1 MNYVSLLTIK
11 NQYDFL
17 ESLITID
24 QYIEFIKKNKLS
36 YAFYSETH
44 TMYGVA
50 EFFKKATDNN
60 IKPIIGLT
68 IEFEDSTKL
77 IIYAKNKK
85 GYQILNFV
93 SSFLNDGFNHY
104 DYEIKEY
111 ILELV
116 NNNVVVIG
124 LINDLDF
131 KSYLINKLND
141 DFYDVK
147 ELNLYFNQISY
158 LDINDQKT
166 YNILNA
172 IKTNKTI
179 DQIQNINNYFYP
191 DIDYLIKN
199 YSLENIK
206 KVISEINSKVDF
218 NLFDSNQKHLVKY
231 KNINNLSSY
240 EYLRQVCL
248 LSLKKYQQK
257 IKPNLD
263 LKLYINRLNYELEI
277 IKQMGFSDYFL
288 IVSDYVNFAKKND
301 ILVGPGRGSAAGSLI
316 SYLLRIT
323 DIDPLEY
330 DLLFERFLNPDRSNL
345 PDIDLDFQDNR
356 REEVLEYLFEKYGKY
371 HVGMITTYQTIG
383 YKMAWR
389 DVCRVFN
396 IDLLIVNKISKVLD
410 QYTNSDFLEFIKE
423 NKLLND
429 YFQNDLFKEIFITM
443 HKIIGLPRQTSTH
456 AAGIVLTDCDL
467 RELVPIKIGFNG
479 INQTQFDMNYLDALG
494 LIKMDILG
502 LRNLTT
508 IQEIKHLIYLNQ
520 NLKINLNKIDL
531 NDKKAFELLKNKQTS
546 GIFQLESKGMT
557 DLISK
562 MQVDSIELISI
573 ASALYRPGPQEMIPT
588 YLENKKTNKF
598 KIIDKSVYEI
608 LKPTYGIIVYQEQ
621 VMQMLNKVANFSY
634 AKADIIRR
642 AMSKKNNKV
651 MQSMKLEFINSAIK
665 NNFSYNKANLIW
677 NWIEKFSN
685 YGFNK
690 SHSISY
696 SYISYW
702 LAYFKAHF
710 TTEFYTSLL
719 DQNIGNEIKT
729 QQYIKELYDY
739 KIKVNKPS
747 VINSN
752 FNYQII
758 NKQIYMPLTCI
769 KSIGYEVV
777 KKINLAKSENEN
789 MYLDIH
795 NFILA
800 IIKQKINVNVLQT
813 LIKAG
818 ALDIFNYNKKTM
830 IENLDL
836 LISQANA
843 YKQVNNILDD
853 EKINLIIYDEYED
866 EILASFEKELYGFF
880 IDQNPILKLKTNN
893 FNLNL
898 IDISKLEYNKVQ
910 VILGYILKIKE
921 IKDKNN
927 NKMAFVTV
935 FDNTSELELTIF
947 SSDYKDIS
955 DQLIE
960 NKAYVFKVL
969 KTKTNNKT
977 SIKFISLIKAI

>member
-1 MNYVSLLTIK
+1 MNYISLLTIK

-68 IEFEDSTKL
+68 IEFEDSTKF

-116 NNNVVVIG
+116 DNNVVVIG
-124 LINDLDF
+124 LISDLDF
-131 KSYLINKLND
+131 KTHLINKLNN

-191 DIDYLIKN
+191 NNDYLIKN

-206 KVISEINSKVDF
+206 TVISEINSKVDF
-218 NLFDSNQKHLVKY
+218 NLFDSNEKHLVKY
-231 KNINNLSSY
+231 KNINNLSSF
-240 EYLRQVCL
+240 EYLRQICL

-263 LKLYINRLNYELEI
+263 LKLYINRLNYELEV

-389 DVCRVFN
+389 DICRVFN

-443 HKIIGLPRQTSTH
+443 HKIVGLPRQTSTH

-520 NLKINLNKIDL
+520 NLKISLNKLPL

-562 MQVDSIELISI
+562 MQVDSIEQISI

-588 YLENKKTNKF
+588 YLENKKTDKF
-598 KIIDKSVYEI
+598 KIIDQSVYQI

-747 VINSN
+747 VINAN

-927 NKMAFVTV
+927 NKMAFVTI

-969 KTKTNNKT
+969 KTKINNKT
-977 SIKFISLIKAI
+977 SVKFISLIKAI

>member
-1 MNYVSLLTIK
+1 MNYISLLTIK

-124 LINDLDF
+124 LISDLDF
-131 KSYLINKLND
+131 KTHLIDKLND

-179 DQIQNINNYFYP
+179 DQIQNTNNYFYP
-191 DIDYLIKN
+191 DNDYLIKN

-206 KVISEINSKVDF
+206 KVINEINFKVDF
-218 NLFDSNQKHLVKY
+218 NLFDSNKKHLVKY
-231 KNINNLSSY
+231 KNINNLSSF

-263 LKLYINRLNYELEI
+263 LKLYISRLNYELEV

-429 YFQNDLFKEIFITM
+429 YFQNNVFKEIFITM
-443 HKIIGLPRQTSTH
+443 HKIVGLPRQTSTH

-479 INQTQFDMNYLDALG
+479 INQTQFDMNYLDDLG

-520 NLKINLNKIDL
+520 NLKISLNKIDL

-573 ASALYRPGPQEMIPT
+573 ASALYRPGPQEMIPI

-598 KIIDKSVYEI
+598 KIIDQSVFEI
-608 LKPTYGIIVYQEQ
+608 LKPTYGIIIYQEQ
-621 VMQMLNKVANFSY
+621 VMQMLNKVVNFSY

-651 MQSMKLEFINSAIK
+651 MQSMKLEFINSAVK

-747 VINSN
+747 VINAN

-800 IIKQKINVNVLQT
+800 MIKQKISVNVLQT

-880 IDQNPILKLKTNN
+880 YWTKSYFKT
-893 FNLNL
+893 
-898 IDISKLEYNKVQ
+898 
-910 VILGYILKIKE
+910 
-921 IKDKNN
+921 
-927 NKMAFVTV
+927 
-935 FDNTSELELTIF
+935 
-947 SSDYKDIS
+947 
-955 DQLIE
+955 
-960 NKAYVFKVL
+960 
-969 KTKTNNKT
+969 
-977 SIKFISLIKAI
+977 

>member
-1 MNYVSLLTIK
+1 MNYISLLTIK

-248 LSLKKYQQK
+248 LSLKKYKQK

-263 LKLYINRLNYELEI
+263 LKLYINRLNYELEV

-520 NLKINLNKIDL
+520 NLKISLNKIDL

-651 MQSMKLEFINSAIK
+651 MQSMKLEFINNAVK

-747 VINSN
+747 VINAN

-800 IIKQKINVNVLQT
+800 IIKQKISVNVLQT

>member
-1 MNYVSLLTIK
+1 MNYISLLTIK

-116 NNNVVVIG
+116 NNNVVVVG

-166 YNILNA
+166 YSILNA

-179 DQIQNINNYFYP
+179 EQIQNINNYFYP

-206 KVISEINSKVDF
+206 KVINEINSKVDF
-218 NLFDSNQKHLVKY
+218 NLFDSNEKHLVKY

-263 LKLYINRLNYELEI
+263 LKLYINRLNYELEV

-443 HKIIGLPRQTSTH
+443 HKIVGLPRQTSTH

-520 NLKINLNKIDL
+520 NLKISLNKIDL
-531 NDKKAFELLKNKQTS
+531 NDRKAFELLKNKQTS

-562 MQVDSIELISI
+562 MQVDSIEQISI
-573 ASALYRPGPQEMIPT
+573 ASALYRPGPQEMIPI

-800 IIKQKINVNVLQT
+800 MIKQKINVNVLQT

-910 VILGYILKIKE
+910 VVLGYILKIKE

-947 SSDYKDIS
+947 SSDYKDLS

>member
-1 MNYVSLLTIK
+1 MNYISLLTIK

-24 QYIEFIKKNKLS
+24 QYIEFIKKNKLN

-116 NNNVVVIG
+116 NNNVVVVG

-131 KSYLINKLND
+131 KSYLINKLNN

-179 DQIQNINNYFYP
+179 NQIQNINNYFYP

-508 IQEIKHLIYLNQ
+508 IQEIKHL
-520 NLKINLNKIDL
+520 
-531 NDKKAFELLKNKQTS
+531 
-546 GIFQLESKGMT
+546 
-557 DLISK
+557 
-562 MQVDSIELISI
+562 
-573 ASALYRPGPQEMIPT
+573 
-588 YLENKKTNKF
+588 
-598 KIIDKSVYEI
+598 
-608 LKPTYGIIVYQEQ
+608 KP
-621 VMQMLNKVANFSY
+621 L
-634 AKADIIRR
+634 
-642 AMSKKNNKV
+642 
-651 MQSMKLEFINSAIK
+651 
-665 NNFSYNKANLIW
+665 
-677 NWIEKFSN
+677 
-685 YGFNK
+685 
-690 SHSISY
+690 
-696 SYISYW
+696 
-702 LAYFKAHF
+702 
-710 TTEFYTSLL
+710 
-719 DQNIGNEIKT
+719 
-729 QQYIKELYDY
+729 
-739 KIKVNKPS
+739 
-747 VINSN
+747 
-752 FNYQII
+752 
-758 NKQIYMPLTCI
+758 
-769 KSIGYEVV
+769 
-777 KKINLAKSENEN
+777 
-789 MYLDIH
+789 
-795 NFILA
+795 
-800 IIKQKINVNVLQT
+800 
-813 LIKAG
+813 
-818 ALDIFNYNKKTM
+818 
-830 IENLDL
+830 
-836 LISQANA
+836 
-843 YKQVNNILDD
+843 
-853 EKINLIIYDEYED
+853 
-866 EILASFEKELYGFF
+866 SF
-880 IDQNPILKLKTNN
+880 
-893 FNLNL
+893 
-898 IDISKLEYNKVQ
+898 
-910 VILGYILKIKE
+910 
-921 IKDKNN
+921 
-927 NKMAFVTV
+927 
-935 FDNTSELELTIF
+935 
-947 SSDYKDIS
+947 
-955 DQLIE
+955 
-960 NKAYVFKVL
+960 
-969 KTKTNNKT
+969 
-977 SIKFISLIKAI
+977 

>member
-1 MNYVSLLTIK
+1 MNYLPLLTIK
-11 NQYDFL
+11 SEYNFL

-24 QYIEFIKKNKLS
+24 SYIKFIKKNNFS
-36 YAFYSETH
+36 YAFYNETH

-50 EFFKKATDNN
+50 EFFKKAIDNN

-68 IEFEDSTKL
+68 LELEENKL
-77 IIYAKNKK
+77 CIYAKNRQ
-85 GYQILNFV
+85 GYQILNYL
-93 SSFLNDGFNHY
+93 SSFLNDGFSHH

-111 ILELV
+111 ILNLV
-116 NNNVVVIG
+116 NNNVIVIG
-124 LINDLDF
+124 LISDLDF
-131 KSYLINKLND
+131 KISLKNQLNN

-158 LDINDQKT
+158 LDINDQRIF
-166 YNILNA
+166 NILNA

-191 DIDYLIKN
+191 DIDYLSKN

-218 NLFDSNQKHLVKY
+218 NLFDSNEKHLVKY
-231 KNINNLSSY
+231 KNINNLSSF

-288 IVSDYVNFAKKND
+288 IVSDYVNFTKKND

-356 REEVLEYLFEKYGKY
+356 REEVLEYLFEKYGKN

-443 HKIIGLPRQTSTH
+443 HKIVGLPRQTSTH

-520 NLKINLNKIDL
+520 NLKISLNKIDL

-573 ASALYRPGPQEMIPT
+573 ASALYRPGPQEMIPI

-752 FNYQII
+752 FNYKII

-800 IIKQKINVNVLQT
+800 VIKQKINVNVLQT

-947 SSDYKDIS
+947 SSDYKDLS

>member
-1 MNYVSLLTIK
+1 MNYISLLTIK

-36 YAFYSETH
+36 YAFYSEIH

-116 NNNVVVIG
+116 NNNVVVVG

-158 LDINDQKT
+158 LNINDQKT
-166 YNILNA
+166 YSILNA

-206 KVISEINSKVDF
+206 KVISEINLKVDF
-218 NLFDSNQKHLVKY
+218 NLFDSNEKHLVKY
-231 KNINNLSSY
+231 KNINNLSSF

-263 LKLYINRLNYELEI
+263 LKLYINRLNYELEV

-443 HKIIGLPRQTSTH
+443 HKIVGLPRQTSTH

-520 NLKINLNKIDL
+520 NLKISLNKIDL

-562 MQVDSIELISI
+562 MQVDSIEQISI
-573 ASALYRPGPQEMIPT
+573 ASALYRPGPQEMIPI

-947 SSDYKDIS
+947 SSDYKDLS

-977 SIKFISLIKAI
+977 SIKFISLIKTI

>member
-1 MNYVSLLTIK
+1 MNYISLLTIK

-443 HKIIGLPRQTSTH
+443 HKIVGLPRQTSTH

-520 NLKINLNKIDL
+520 NLKISLNKIDL

-651 MQSMKLEFINSAIK
+651 MQSMKLEFINNAVK

-800 IIKQKINVNVLQT
+800 IIKQKISVNVLQT

>member
-1 MNYVSLLTIK
+1 MNYISLLTIK

-68 IEFEDSTKL
+68 IEFEDSTKF

-124 LINDLDF
+124 LISDLDF
-131 KSYLINKLND
+131 KTDLINKLNN

-166 YNILNA
+166 FNILNA

-179 DQIQNINNYFYP
+179 DQIQNTNNYFYP

-206 KVISEINSKVDF
+206 KVISEINLKVDF
-218 NLFDSNQKHLVKY
+218 NLFDSNEKHLVKY
-231 KNINNLSSY
+231 KNINNLSSF

-263 LKLYINRLNYELEI
+263 LKLYINRLNYELEV

-443 HKIIGLPRQTSTH
+443 HKIVGLPRQTSTH

-520 NLKINLNKIDL
+520 NLKISLNKLPL

-562 MQVDSIELISI
+562 MQVDSIEQISI

-598 KIIDKSVYEI
+598 KIIDQSVFEI

-747 VINSN
+747 VINAN

-800 IIKQKINVNVLQT
+800 MIKQKINVNVLQT

-853 EKINLIIYDEYED
+853 EKINLIIYEEYED

-880 IDQNPILKLKTNN
+880 IEQNPILKLKTSN
-893 FNLNL
+893 FDLNL
-898 IDISKLEYNKVQ
+898 IDISKLEYNKAQ

-927 NKMAFVTV
+927 NKMAFVTI

-960 NKAYVFKVL
+960 NKAYIFKVL

-977 SIKFISLIKAI
+977 SVKFISLIKAI

>member
-1 MNYVSLLTIK
+1 MNYISLLTIK

-116 NNNVVVIG
+116 NNNVVVVG

-158 LDINDQKT
+158 LDINEQKT
-166 YNILNA
+166 YSILNA

-179 DQIQNINNYFYP
+179 EQIQNINNYFYP

-206 KVISEINSKVDF
+206 KVISEINLKVDF
-218 NLFDSNQKHLVKY
+218 NLFDSNEKHLVKY
-231 KNINNLSSY
+231 KNINNLSSF

-443 HKIIGLPRQTSTH
+443 HKIVGLPRQTSTH

-520 NLKINLNKIDL
+520 NLKISLNKIDL

-562 MQVDSIELISI
+562 MQVDSIEQISI
-573 ASALYRPGPQEMIPT
+573 ASALYRPGPQEMIPI

-642 AMSKKNNKV
+642 SMSKKNNKV

-702 LAYFKAHF
+702 LAHFKAHF

-752 FNYQII
+752 SNYQII

-800 IIKQKINVNVLQT
+800 MIKQKINVNVLQT

-927 NKMAFVTV
+927 KKMAFVTV

>member
-1 MNYVSLLTIK
+1 MNYISLLTIK

-93 SSFLNDGFNHY
+93 SSFLNDGSNHY

-124 LINDLDF
+124 LVSDLDF

-158 LDINDQKT
+158 LDINEQKT

-172 IKTNKTI
+172 IKINKTI

-206 KVISEINSKVDF
+206 KVISEINTKVDF
-218 NLFDSNQKHLVKY
+218 NLFDSNEKHLVKY

-443 HKIIGLPRQTSTH
+443 HKIVGLPRQTSTH

-520 NLKINLNKIDL
+520 NLKISLNKIDL

-573 ASALYRPGPQEMIPT
+573 ASALYRPGPQEMIPI

-800 IIKQKINVNVLQT
+800 MIKQKINVNVLQT

>member
-1 MNYVSLLTIK
+1 MNYISLLTIK

-116 NNNVVVIG
+116 NNNVVVVG

-158 LDINDQKT
+158 LNINDQKT
-166 YNILNA
+166 YSILNA

-206 KVISEINSKVDF
+206 KVISEINLKVDF
-218 NLFDSNQKHLVKY
+218 NLFDSNEKHLVKY
-231 KNINNLSSY
+231 KNINNLSSF

-263 LKLYINRLNYELEI
+263 LKLYINRLNYELEV

-443 HKIIGLPRQTSTH
+443 HKIVGLPRQTSTH

-520 NLKINLNKIDL
+520 NLKISLNKIDL

-562 MQVDSIELISI
+562 MQVDSIEQISI
-573 ASALYRPGPQEMIPT
+573 ASALYRPGPQEMIPI

-947 SSDYKDIS
+947 SSDYKDLS

-977 SIKFISLIKAI
+977 SIKFISLIKTI

>member
-1 MNYVSLLTIK
+1 MNYISLLTIK

-68 IEFEDSTKL
+68 IEFEDSTKF

-124 LINDLDF
+124 LISDLDF
-131 KSYLINKLND
+131 KTDLINKLNN

-179 DQIQNINNYFYP
+179 DQIQNTNNHFYP
-191 DIDYLIKN
+191 DIDYLTKN

-206 KVISEINSKVDF
+206 KVISEINIKVDF
-218 NLFDSNQKHLVKY
+218 NLFDSNEKHLVKY
-231 KNINNLSSY
+231 KNINNLSSF

-257 IKPNLD
+257 IKPNLN
-263 LKLYINRLNYELEI
+263 LKLYINRLNYELEV

-443 HKIIGLPRQTSTH
+443 HKIVGLPRQTSTH

-520 NLKINLNKIDL
+520 NLKISLNKLPL

-562 MQVDSIELISI
+562 MQVDSIEQISI

-598 KIIDKSVYEI
+598 KIIDQSVFEI

-747 VINSN
+747 VINAN

-800 IIKQKINVNVLQT
+800 MIKQKININVLQT

-880 IDQNPILKLKTNN
+880 IEQNPILKLKTSN
-893 FNLNL
+893 FDLNL
-898 IDISKLEYNKVQ
+898 IDISKLEYNKSQ

-927 NKMAFVTV
+927 NKMAFVTI

-947 SSDYKDIS
+947 SSDYKDIYQ
-955 DQLIE
+955 DLVI

-977 SIKFISLIKAI
+977 SVKFISLIKAI

>member
-1 MNYVSLLTIK
+1 MNYISLLTIK

-116 NNNVVVIG
+116 NNNVVVVG

-131 KSYLINKLND
+131 KTHLINKLNN

-166 YNILNA
+166 FNILNA

-191 DIDYLIKN
+191 DNDYLIKN

-206 KVISEINSKVDF
+206 KVISEINLKVDF
-218 NLFDSNQKHLVKY
+218 NLFDSNEKHLVKY
-231 KNINNLSSY
+231 KNINNLSSF

-257 IKPNLD
+257 IKPYLD
-263 LKLYINRLNYELEI
+263 LKLYINRLNYELEV

-443 HKIIGLPRQTSTH
+443 DKIVGLPRQTSTH

-520 NLKINLNKIDL
+520 NLKISLNKIDL

-562 MQVDSIELISI
+562 MQVDSIEQISI
-573 ASALYRPGPQEMIPT
+573 ASALYRPGPQEMIPI

-777 KKINLAKSENEN
+777 KKINLAKTENEN

-800 IIKQKINVNVLQT
+800 MIKQKINVNVLQT

-935 FDNTSELELTIF
+935 FDNTSEVELTIF

>member
-1 MNYVSLLTIK
+1 MNYISLLTIK

-68 IEFEDSTKL
+68 IEFEDSTKF

-124 LINDLDF
+124 LISDLDF
-131 KSYLINKLND
+131 KTHLINKLNN

-166 YNILNA
+166 FNILNA
-172 IKTNKTI
+172 VKTNKTI
-179 DQIQNINNYFYP
+179 KQIQNINNYFYP
-191 DIDYLIKN
+191 DNDYLLKN

-206 KVISEINSKVDF
+206 KVINEINLKVDF
-218 NLFDSNQKHLVKY
+218 NLFDSNKKHLVKY
-231 KNINNLSSY
+231 KNINNLSSF
-240 EYLRQVCL
+240 EYLRQICL

-263 LKLYINRLNYELEI
+263 LKLYINRLNYELKV

-288 IVSDYVNFAKKND
+288 IVSDYVNFAKKNN

-316 SYLLRIT
+316 SHLLRIT

-356 REEVLEYLFEKYGKY
+356 REEVLEYLFEKYGKN

-429 YFQNDLFKEIFITM
+429 YFQNNVFKEIFITM
-443 HKIIGLPRQTSTH
+443 HKIVGLPRQTSTH

-479 INQTQFDMNYLDALG
+479 INQIQFDMNYLDDLG

-520 NLKINLNKIDL
+520 NLKISLNKIPL

-562 MQVDSIELISI
+562 MQVDSIEQISI

-598 KIIDKSVYEI
+598 KIIDQSVFEI
-608 LKPTYGIIVYQEQ
+608 LKPTYGIIIYQEQ

-651 MQSMKLEFINSAIK
+651 MQSMKLEFINSAVK

-747 VINSN
+747 VINAN

-800 IIKQKINVNVLQT
+800 IVKQKININVLQT

-880 IDQNPILKLKTNN
+880 IEQNPILKLKTSN
-893 FNLNL
+893 FDLNL

-927 NKMAFVTV
+927 NKMAFVTI

-960 NKAYVFKVL
+960 NEAYVFKVL

-977 SIKFISLIKAI
+977 SIKFVSLIKAI

>member
-1 MNYVSLLTIK
+1 MNYLSLLTVK
-11 NQYDFL
+11 NEYDFL

-24 QYIEFIKKNKLS
+24 QYIEFIKKNNLS

-68 IEFEDSTKL
+68 ICLQDFSKL
-77 IIYAKNKK
+77 VIYAKNKK
-85 GYQILNFV
+85 GYQILNFI

-116 NNNVVVIG
+116 NNNVIIVG

-131 KSYLINKLND
+131 KNNLINKLKD
-141 DFYDVK
+141 DFYDVNF
-147 ELNLYFNQISY
+147 LNLYFDQISY
-158 LDINDQKT
+158 LDINDKKA
-166 YNILNA
+166 YSILNA

-179 DQIQNINNYFYP
+179 DQITNTNNYFYP
-191 DIDYLIKN
+191 DINFLSTN
-199 YSLENIK
+199 YSIDNIK
-206 KVISEINSKVDF
+206 KVNEQINLKVDF
-218 NLFDSNQKHLVKY
+218 NLFENSEKHLVKY
-231 KNINNLSSY
+231 KNANNLSSY
-240 EYLRQVCL
+240 EYLRQICL
-248 LSLKKYQQK
+248 LSLKKYKQK
-257 IKPNLD
+257 VKPNINLD
-263 LKLYINRLNYELEI
+263 LYVNRLNYELEV

-288 IVSDYVNFAKKND
+288 VVSDYVNFAKKND

-356 REEVLEYLFEKYGKY
+356 REEVLEYLFEKYGKN
-371 HVGMITTYQTIG
+371 HVAMITTYQTIG

-389 DVCRVFN
+389 DVCRVYN
-396 IDLLIVNKISKVLD
+396 IDLLIVNKISKILD
-410 QYTNSDFLEFIKE
+410 QFASYDFLEFVKE

-429 YFQNDLFKEIFITM
+429 YFKDDLFKEIFLIM

-456 AAGIVLTDCDL
+456 AAGVVLTDCDL
-467 RELVPIKIGFNG
+467 RELVPIKSGFNG
-479 INQTQFDMNYLDALG
+479 INQTQFDMNYLDVLG

-520 NLKINLNKIDL
+520 NLKISLNKIPL

-557 DLISK
+557 DLVSK
-562 MQVDSIELISI
+562 MQVDSIELISA

-588 YLENKKTNKF
+588 YLENKKTNKY
-598 KIIDKSVYEI
+598 KIIDQSVYEI

-621 VMQMLNKVANFSY
+621 VMQMLNKIANFSY

-651 MQSMKLEFINSAIK
+651 MQSMKLEFINSAVK

-710 TTEFYTSLL
+710 TSEFYTSLL

-729 QQYIKELYDY
+729 QQYIKELYEY

-747 VINSN
+747 VINSS

-758 NKQIYMPLTCI
+758 DKQIFMPLTCI
-769 KSIGYEVV
+769 KSIGYEIV
-777 KKINLAKSENEN
+777 KKINLAKKENKD

-800 IIKQKINVNVLQT
+800 MVKQKINVNTLQT

-818 ALDIFNYNKKTM
+818 ALDVFNYNKKTM
-830 IENLDL
+830 LENLDL
-836 LISQANA
+836 LINQANA
-843 YKQVNNILDD
+843 YKEVNNILDD

-866 EILASFEKELYGFF
+866 ETLASFEKELYGFF
-880 IDQNPILKLKTNN
+880 IDQNPILKLKTSN

-898 IDISKLEYNKVQ
+898 VDISKLEYNKTQ
-910 VILGYILKIKE
+910 VILGYVLKIKE

-927 NKMAFVTV
+927 NKMAFVTI
-935 FDNTSELELTIF
+935 FDNTSEIELTIF
-947 SSDYKDIS
+947 SSDYMNLIN
-955 DQLIE
+955 QLVV
-960 NKAYVFKVL
+960 NKAYIFKVL
-969 KTKTNNKT
+969 KTKKDNKT
-977 SIKFISLIKAI
+977 SIKFVSLIKSI

>member
-1 MNYVSLLTIK
+1 MNYISLLTIK

-36 YAFYSETH
+36 YAFYSETQ

-263 LKLYINRLNYELEI
+263 LKLYINRLNYELEV

-443 HKIIGLPRQTSTH
+443 HKIVGLPRQTSTH

-520 NLKINLNKIDL
+520 NLKISLNKIDL

-651 MQSMKLEFINSAIK
+651 MQSMKLEFINNAVK

>member
-1 MNYVSLLTIK
+1 MNYISLLTIK

-24 QYIEFIKKNKLS
+24 QYIEFIKKNKLN

-116 NNNVVVIG
+116 NNNVVVVG

-131 KSYLINKLND
+131 KSYLINKLNN

-179 DQIQNINNYFYP
+179 NQIQNINNYFYP

-520 NLKINLNKIDL
+520 NLKISLNKIDL

-546 GIFQLESKGMT
+546 GIFQLESKGMS

-562 MQVDSIELISI
+562 MQVDSIEQISI
-573 ASALYRPGPQEMIPT
+573 ASALYRPGPQEMIPI

-800 IIKQKINVNVLQT
+800 MIKQKINVNVLQT

>member
-1 MNYVSLLTIK
+1 MNYISLLTIK

-116 NNNVVVIG
+116 NNNVVVVG
-124 LINDLDF
+124 LISDLDF
-131 KSYLINKLND
+131 KTHLINKLNN

-206 KVISEINSKVDF
+206 KVINEINIKVDF
-218 NLFDSNQKHLVKY
+218 NLFDSNEKHLVKY
-231 KNINNLSSY
+231 KNINNLSSF

-443 HKIIGLPRQTSTH
+443 HKIVGLPRQTSTH

-520 NLKINLNKIDL
+520 NLKISLNKIDL

-573 ASALYRPGPQEMIPT
+573 ASALYRPGPQEMIPI

-651 MQSMKLEFINSAIK
+651 MQSMKLEFINSAVK

-800 IIKQKINVNVLQT
+800 MIKQKINVNVLQT

-898 IDISKLEYNKVQ
+898 IDISKLEYNKAQ

>member
-206 KVISEINSKVDF
+206 KVINEINLKVDF

-443 HKIIGLPRQTSTH
+443 HKIVGLPRQTSTH

-520 NLKINLNKIDL
+520 NLKISLNKIDL

-651 MQSMKLEFINSAIK
+651 MQSMKLEFINNAVK
-665 NNFSYNKANLIW
+665 NNFSYNKSNLIW

-800 IIKQKINVNVLQT
+800 IIKQKISVNVLQT

>member
-1 MNYVSLLTIK
+1 MNYLPLLTIK
-11 NQYDFL
+11 SEYNFL

-24 QYIEFIKKNKLS
+24 SYIKFIKKNNFS
-36 YAFYSETH
+36 YAFYNETH

-50 EFFKKATDNN
+50 EFFKKAIDNN

-68 IEFEDSTKL
+68 LELEENKL
-77 IIYAKNKK
+77 CIYAKNRQ
-85 GYQILNFV
+85 GYQILNYL
-93 SSFLNDGFNHY
+93 SSFLNDGFSHH

-111 ILELV
+111 FLNLV

-124 LINDLDF
+124 LISNLDF
-131 KSYLINKLND
+131 KISLKNQLNN

-158 LDINDQKT
+158 LDINDQRIF
-166 YNILNA
+166 NILNA

-191 DIDYLIKN
+191 DIDYLSKN

-218 NLFDSNQKHLVKY
+218 NLFDSNEKHLVKY
-231 KNINNLSSY
+231 KNINNLSSF

-277 IKQMGFSDYFL
+277 IKQMRFSDYFL

-330 DLLFERFLNPDRSNL
+330 DLLFERFLNPDRSSL

-356 REEVLEYLFEKYGKY
+356 REEVLEYLFEKYGKN

-410 QYTNSDFLEFIKE
+410 QYTNFDFLEFIKE

-443 HKIIGLPRQTSTH
+443 HKIVGLPRQTSTH

-562 MQVDSIELISI
+562 MQVDSIEQISI
-573 ASALYRPGPQEMIPT
+573 ASALYRPGPQEMIPI

-800 IIKQKINVNVLQT
+800 ITKQKINVNVLQT

-866 EILASFEKELYGFF
+866 KILASFEKELYGFF

-947 SSDYKDIS
+947 SSDYKDIYN
-955 DQLIE
+955 QLIE

>member
-1 MNYVSLLTIK
+1 MNYLPLLTIK
-11 NQYDFL
+11 SEYNFL

-24 QYIEFIKKNKLS
+24 SYIKFIKKNNFS
-36 YAFYSETH
+36 YAFYNETH

-50 EFFKKATDNN
+50 EFFKKAIDNN

-68 IEFEDSTKL
+68 LELEENKL
-77 IIYAKNKK
+77 CIYAKNRQ
-85 GYQILNFV
+85 GYQILNYL
-93 SSFLNDGFNHY
+93 SSFLNDGFSHY

-111 ILELV
+111 ILNLV
-116 NNNVVVIG
+116 NNNVIVIG
-124 LINDLDF
+124 LISDLDL
-131 KSYLINKLND
+131 KISLKNQLNN

-158 LDINDQKT
+158 LDINDQRIF
-166 YNILNA
+166 NILNA

-191 DIDYLIKN
+191 DIDYLSKN

-218 NLFDSNQKHLVKY
+218 NLFDSNEKHLVKY
-231 KNINNLSSY
+231 KNINNLSSF

-301 ILVGPGRGSAAGSLI
+301 ILVGPGRWSAAGSLI

-443 HKIIGLPRQTSTH
+443 HKIVGLPRQTSTH

-479 INQTQFDMNYLDALG
+479 INQIQFDMNYLDDLG

-520 NLKINLNKIDL
+520 NLKISLNKLPL

-562 MQVDSIELISI
+562 MQVDSIEQISI

-598 KIIDKSVYEI
+598 KIIDQSVFEI

-702 LAYFKAHF
+702 LAYFKTHF

-747 VINSN
+747 VINAN

-800 IIKQKINVNVLQT
+800 IIKQKISVNVLQT

>member
-1 MNYVSLLTIK
+1 MNYISLLTIK

-124 LINDLDF
+124 LISDLDF
-131 KSYLINKLND
+131 KTHLIDKLND

-179 DQIQNINNYFYP
+179 DQIQNTNNYFYP
-191 DIDYLIKN
+191 DNDYLIKN

-206 KVISEINSKVDF
+206 KVINEINFKVDF
-218 NLFDSNQKHLVKY
+218 NLFDSNKKHLVKY
-231 KNINNLSSY
+231 KNINNLSSF

-263 LKLYINRLNYELEI
+263 LKLYISRLNYELEV

-429 YFQNDLFKEIFITM
+429 YFQNNVFKEIFITM
-443 HKIIGLPRQTSTH
+443 HKIVGLPRQTSTH

-479 INQTQFDMNYLDALG
+479 INQTQFDMNYLDDLG

-520 NLKINLNKIDL
+520 NLKISLNKIDL

-573 ASALYRPGPQEMIPT
+573 ASALYRPGPQEMIPI

-598 KIIDKSVYEI
+598 KIIDQSVFEI
-608 LKPTYGIIVYQEQ
+608 LKPTYGIIIYQEQ
-621 VMQMLNKVANFSY
+621 VMQMLNKVVNFSY

-651 MQSMKLEFINSAIK
+651 MQSMKLEFINSAVK

-747 VINSN
+747 VINAN

-800 IIKQKINVNVLQT
+800 MIKQKISVNVLQT

-880 IDQNPILKLKTNN
+880 IEQNPILKLKTSN
-893 FNLNL
+893 FDLNL

-927 NKMAFVTV
+927 NKMAFVTI

-947 SSDYKDIS
+947 SSDYKDIYQ
-955 DQLIE
+955 DLVI

-977 SIKFISLIKAI
+977 SIKFVSLIKAI

>member
-1 MNYVSLLTIK
+1 MNYISLLTIK

-124 LINDLDF
+124 LISDLDF
-131 KSYLINKLND
+131 KTHLIDKLND

-179 DQIQNINNYFYP
+179 DQIQNTNNYFYP
-191 DIDYLIKN
+191 DNDYLIKN

-206 KVISEINSKVDF
+206 KVINEINFKVDF
-218 NLFDSNQKHLVKY
+218 NLFDSNKKHLVKY
-231 KNINNLSSY
+231 KNINNLSSF

-263 LKLYINRLNYELEI
+263 LKLYISRLNYELEV

-429 YFQNDLFKEIFITM
+429 YFQNNVFKEIFITM
-443 HKIIGLPRQTSTH
+443 HKIVGLPRQTSTH

-479 INQTQFDMNYLDALG
+479 INQTQFDMNYLDDLG

-520 NLKINLNKIDL
+520 NLKISLNKIDL

-573 ASALYRPGPQEMIPT
+573 ASALYRPGPQEMISI

-598 KIIDKSVYEI
+598 KIIDQSVFEI
-608 LKPTYGIIVYQEQ
+608 LKPTYGIIIYQEQ
-621 VMQMLNKVANFSY
+621 VMQMLNKVVNFSY

-651 MQSMKLEFINSAIK
+651 MQSMKLEFINSAVK

-747 VINSN
+747 VINAN

-800 IIKQKINVNVLQT
+800 MIKQKISVNVLQT

-880 IDQNPILKLKTNN
+880 IEQNPILKLKTSN
-893 FNLNL
+893 FDLNL

-927 NKMAFVTV
+927 NKMAFVTI

-947 SSDYKDIS
+947 SSDYKDIYQ
-955 DQLIE
+955 DLVI

-977 SIKFISLIKAI
+977 SIKFVSLIKAI